1 MYAGGVMVAKNKGGR
16 PTRYK
21 SEYAEQARKLC
32 LLGAI
37 DKEIADFFGVS
48 VATLNTWKTAH
59 PEFLESLKAGKQ
71 IADANVAQ
79 SLYNRALGY
88 TTKETKIASFEGRIT
103 DTLDVDKHYPPDPT
117 SAIFWLKNRQPA
129 LWRDKPAEE
138 VEQEQTITK
147 VVVEVVG
154 ADKTHSD

>member
-1 MYAGGVMVAKNKGGR
+1 MKTKNKGGR
-16 PTRYK
+16 PSRYK
-21 SEYAEQARKLC
+21 AEYAEQARKLC
-32 LLGAI
+32 LLGAT
-37 DKEIADFFGVS
+37 DEALADFFEVS
-48 VATLNTWKTAH
+48 KVTINAWKKAH
-59 PEFLESLKAGKQ
+59 PEFLNSLKTGKQ
-71 IADANVAQ
+71 IADANVAD

-88 TTKETKIASFEGRIT
+88 SHPELKVFNNMGEIVTFECE
-103 DTLDVDKHYPPDPT
+103 KHYPPDPT

-138 VEQEQTITK
+138 AEQENNITK

>member
-1 MYAGGVMVAKNKGGR
+1 MVAKNKGGR

-21 SEYAEQARKLC
+21 SEYVEQARKLC

>member
-32 LLGAI
+32 LLGAT
-37 DKEIADFFGVS
+37 DEALADFFEVS
-48 VATLNTWKTAH
+48 KVTINAWKKAH
-59 PEFLESLKAGKQ
+59 PEFLNSLKIGKQ
-71 IADANVAQ
+71 IADANVAD

-88 TTKETKIASFEGRIT
+88 SHPEIKVFNNMGEIVTFECE
-103 DTLDVDKHYPPDPT
+103 KHYPPDPT

-138 VEQEQTITK
+138 TK
-147 VVVEVVG
+147 
-154 ADKTHSD
+154 SDDLAESISKLIDRLPS